1 MNENLIMLIV
11 WLAVFIV
18 ALLVEIYTSALVSVW
33 FCIGALVSLALTF
46 IPGMPYW
53 GEIIV
58 FFVFSLISFL
68 LIRPMV
74 HRSLFRIRSST
85 NVDEMIHKKGVVIK
99 DITGL
104 EKGEVRVDNVIWT
117 AIKRDQDDPIHQGDV
132 VEVVSIVGNKLLVE
146 KTKKGE

>member
-18 ALLVEIYTSALVSVW
+18 ALFVEIYTSALVSVW

>member
-1 MNENLIMLIV
+1 MTENMIMLII

-58 FFVFSLISFL
+58 FFAVSLVSFL
-68 LIRPMV
+68 LIRPLV
-74 HRSLFRIRSST
+74 HRSMFRIRSST
-85 NVDEMIHKKGVVIK
+85 NVDEMIRKKGIVIK
-99 DITGL
+99 DITTL

-117 AIKRDQDDPIHQGDV
+117 AIKRENDDTIHEGET